1 MTHKFGIRLVTLLPV
16 AFTSLLLP
24 TLARVRRGILFGVTV
39 PLDFAA
45 GPVARRVVRRFRIG
59 VSILAVIV
67 LAAMLLILQ
76 FVPVNSLLTLTA
88 LVAAVPVEL
97 ILTFVLWQRASN
109 HIRPYAA
116 MIPLERNADLVPS
129 SATAP
134 LIAIACAAV
143 PLAAMAIYLHTRWS
157 RIPTRWAVHFDIHGV
172 ANGWATRTF
181 AASFSS

>member
-1 MTHKFGIRLVTLLPV
+1 MTHEFGIRLVTLLPV

-59 VSILAVIV
+59 V